1 MFDTAFDKLTM
12 TDQEKFRRIVNMLLA
27 QTFLLQADTT
37 SEDPLRRSNP
47 DYLFAERNFEMLTDY
62 FSYAGFTLEKDS
74 NYGVIALHS
83 TYDFNRKKLDKFTTQ
98 TLFTLRLIY
107 DEEREKLSLSKE
119 IFTTTGDITHKMMTL
134 GVLSK
139 KPANLQLHEA
149 LRTLASFNLISK
161 NGGAWEEA
169 ETTIRILPS
178 ILFVI
183 SNEQIGSIANML
195 EEENTEAREEQE
207 VDA

>member
-1 MFDTAFDKLTM
+1 MFETAFEKLTM
-12 TDQEKFRRIVNMLLA
+12 TDQEKFKRIVNMLLA

-37 SEDPLRRSNP
+37 SEDTLRRSNP
-47 DYLFAERNFEMLTDY
+47 DYLFAERNFEMLTEY
-62 FSYAGFTLEKDS
+62 FSYAGFTLEKDN

-139 KPANLQLHEA
+139 KPANLQLHDA
-149 LRTLASFNLISK
+149 LRTLAAFNLISK

-183 SNEQIGSIANML
+183 SNEQITSIANMM
-195 EEENTEAREEQE
+195 EEENTEGREAQE

>member
-1 MFDTAFDKLTM
+1 MFETAFEKLTM
-12 TDQEKFRRIVNMLLA
+12 TDQEKFKRIVNLLLA

-37 SEDPLRRSNP
+37 SEDTLRRTNQ
-47 DYLFAERNFEMLTDY
+47 DYLFAERNFEMLTEY

-139 KPANLQLHEA
+139 KPSNLQLHDA
-149 LRTLASFNLISK
+149 LRTLAAFNLISK
-161 NGGAWEEA
+161 NGGSWEEA

-183 SNEQIGSIANML
+183 SNEQITSIANMM
-195 EEENTEAREEQE
+195 EEENAEGREAQE

>member
-1 MFDTAFDKLTM
+1 MFETAFEKLTM
-12 TDQEKFRRIVNMLLA
+12 TDQEKFKRIVNMLLA

-37 SEDPLRRSNP
+37 SEDTLRRTNQ
-47 DYLFAERNFEMLTDY
+47 DYLFAERNFEMLTEY

-139 KPANLQLHEA
+139 KPANLQLHDA
-149 LRTLASFNLISK
+149 LRTLAAFNLISK

-183 SNEQIGSIANML
+183 SNEQITSIANMM
-195 EEENTEAREEQE
+195 EEENAERQEAQE

>member
-1 MFDTAFDKLTM
+1 MFESAFEKLTM
-12 TDQEKFRRIVNMLLA
+12 TDQERFKRIVNMLLA
-27 QTFLLQADTT
+27 QTFLLQADTA
-37 SEDPLRRSNP
+37 SEDTLRRTNP
-47 DYLFAERNFEMLTDY
+47 DYLFAERNFEMLTEY

-83 TYDFNRKKLDKFTTQ
+83 SFDFNRKKLDKFTTQ

-119 IFTTTGDITHKMMTL
+119 NFTTTGDITHKLMTL

-139 KPANLQLHEA
+139 KPSNLLLHEA
-149 LRTLASFNLISK
+149 LRTLAAFNLISK
-161 NGGAWEEA
+161 NSGAWEEA
-169 ETTIRILPS
+169 ETAIRILPS

-183 SNEQIGSIANML
+183 SNEQITSIANMM
-195 EEENTEAREEQE
+195 EEENPEESENQE
-207 VDA
+207 GDA

>member
-1 MFDTAFDKLTM
+1 MFETAFEKLTM
-12 TDQEKFRRIVNMLLA
+12 TDQEKFKRIVNMLLA

-37 SEDPLRRSNP
+37 SEDTFRRTNQ
-47 DYLFAERNFEMLTDY
+47 DYLFAERNFEMLTEY

-139 KPANLQLHEA
+139 KPANLQLHDA
-149 LRTLASFNLISK
+149 LRTLAAFNLISK
-161 NGGAWEEA
+161 NGGSWEEA

-183 SNEQIGSIANML
+183 SNEQITSIANMM
-195 EEENTEAREEQE
+195 EEENAEGREAQE